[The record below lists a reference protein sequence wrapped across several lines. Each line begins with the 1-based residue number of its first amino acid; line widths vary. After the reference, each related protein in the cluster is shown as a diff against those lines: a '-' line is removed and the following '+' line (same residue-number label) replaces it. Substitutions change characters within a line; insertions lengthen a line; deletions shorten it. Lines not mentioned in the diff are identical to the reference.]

1 MKVTLVKLR
10 DQSTGNT
17 SLHPYDSAAKK
28 AIAKFSEGELVIL
41 DLKKSRNPKFHRYA
55 WVMFRTLLDMVDEPI
70 ALESWV
76 KMMTTKIGRFTSIG
90 KVDIIGTTS
99 VAVIP
104 DSISFEVMDEI
115 EFHKFT
121 SEFHNYFC
129 ERYGNKVSYKQLQE
143 IVGWI

>member
-41 DLKKSRNPKFHRYA
+41 DLKRSRNPKFHRYA

-76 KMMTTKIGRFTSIG
+76 KMMIG
-90 KVDIIGTTS
+90 KVDINGTTS
-99 VAVIP
+99 VAAIP

-143 IVGWI
+143 IVGWM